1 MIFYTH
7 SYIFTTTTTINQGVL
22 MQGLIYNSIMLFLL
36 IIQCQTFTLNTNIK
50 LKQVN
55 ARAQSLDTYIIDTYK
70 ADKKTFCYSMY
81 TNNENGQNFLYT
93 TLHYTPIDLLKNID
107 EETEYNEIFAL
118 LDAPS
123 EFTQQEFE
131 DACSLTEIANET
143 FLNQIDDQELKEKL
157 RPHLEK
163 STAIFRN
170 FNSFT
175 DEQFLDAIIDYF
187 KGYQKEQFFKN
198 PQYLKL
204 FESQDGTNNRIVES
218 MQENITLFS
227 EKPEQYPSIIRPIL
241 LVDAING
248 MRKMGMTIESVLQN
262 ARILFQESQEN
273 VPTKELFRTIFNDAN
288 VKHMKIFGI
297 SIGKKLARALLKKH
311 LGTSAKAYAEK
322 KRNELDTVI
331 LNDIAAMNL
340 TFETAQTVQ
349 LDENTTC
356 TIEPFYNHLMEK
368 TTLDITCKTKL
379 N

>member
-1 MIFYTH
+1 
-7 SYIFTTTTTINQGVL
+7 